1 MQISGGF
8 HMTRIGAGTN
18 LPTTD
23 PLWKE
28 QRIMDGK
35 EITSDESKVSKEQTD
50 AMSKTQDILG
60 RTVRSGEWDK
70 ANERVSDLKK
80 HFESLSPDIK
90 KYLYGVLQT
99 KNGMSEQFHYRLSD
113 PSIEKLLKTLNP
125 DHKADHVKNY
135 TLNDAKVK
143 ASKSGEKNLE
153 GQLNRASLNQAFDKT
168 LGDPGFT
175 PKVSTDKGLGDP
187 GFIPKGISDKPIGDP
202 GFTPKL
208 NPDHAPISDLPIS
221 DPGFIPKGGVPD
233 KGLGD
238 PGFTPK
244 LNPDHSTETRFPNE
258 DAGFTPRGGSD
269 KGVGDPGFIPNLK
282 PDNEF
287 PTGDSGFNPKLK
299 KD

>member
-1 MQISGGF
+1 
-8 HMTRIGAGTN
+8 MTRIGAGTN

-23 PLWKE
+23 PLWTD
-28 QRIMDGK
+28 QRLVDGK
-35 EITSDESKVSKEQTD
+35 ELTSDELKTSKEQTD

-80 HFESLSPDIK
+80 HFESLSPDTK

-125 DHKADHVKNY
+125 DHKADHVKKY
-135 TLNDAKVK
+135 TLNDAQAK
-143 ASKSGEKNLE
+143 ASKNSEKNLE
-153 GQLNRASLNQAFDKT
+153 GQLNRASLNQAFDKAM
-168 LGDPGFT
+168 GDPGFT
-175 PKVSTDKGLGDP
+175 PKVGIDKGLGDP
-187 GFIPKGISDKPIGDP
+187 GFAPKGVSDQPIGDPGFNPKLNPDLTPISELPIGDPGFIPKVGVHDKGFGDP

-208 NPDHAPISDLPIS
+208 IPDHSTEAH
-221 DPGFIPKGGVPD
+221 FPKD
-233 KGLGD
+233 D

-244 LNPDHSTETRFPNE
+244 
-258 DAGFTPRGGSD
+258 GGSA
-269 KGVGDPGFIPNLK
+269 KGPGDPGFVPNLK
-282 PDNEF
+282 PDNEV

-299 KD
+299 K